1 MDRYIGKLLDNR
13 YEILEKI
20 GSGGMADVYKAR
32 CHRLNRLV
40 AIKILKEDL
49 SQDAEFRR
57 RFHAESQAVAMLSHP
72 NIVSVYD
79 VSHSDNIDYI
89 VMELIEGITLK
100 QYMEQKGTLN
110 WREALH
116 FATQICKALEHAHS
130 RGIIHRDIKPHNIM
144 ILKDGSVKVADF
156 GIARVSSAQNTLT
169 REALGSVHYIS
180 PEQARGAQVDCRAD
194 LYALGVVMYEMLTG
208 RPPYDG
214 DTPVSVAIQHINGHP
229 TMPREINP
237 SIPVGLEQITMHA
250 MCADL
255 ASRYPSATRMLHD
268 LEEFRKEPNIVF
280 DFSAEADSIDVQRL
294 LNDPNYMPQNLG
306 RTNAVKK
313 PLAEAVA
320 KKKQEEQDRRAAQDA
335 SRRGSRIAVIAG
347 IVCIA
352 LAVLVICYFLYNYFF
367 SGLFSKTEEKPVP
380 NFVGLAA
387 DSIRQEDYPDFTI
400 SIDRYVVSEKYEAG
414 IVIDQSPAADRQAKV
429 GSTIK
434 LTVSSGVSEV
444 QMPTLVNLT
453 RQNAEQTLN
462 GLGLNLNIQIDER
475 KNDIYTEGYVIETD
489 PASGTPLT
497 EGQTVTLVVSL
508 GPDVELVE
516 VPTLVGEDVDEAL
529 KMIAKAGLQ
538 NGSIR
543 NDESDLPKGT
553 VTFQSVEG
561 GQMVKKDTVI
571 NLRVSKGPEEAATP
585 VVTNLTQDQAVVQG
599 DEVTLSISAYA
610 SDDGTLRYAW
620 YRSTDGIYD
629 NAALVSRSKEGN
641 TTCKVD
647 TSEPGTY
654 YYYCIVE
661 NSLGDDTKTTKSNMV
676 EIVVQE
682 KAVEKT
688 IEVVMPNTNGLY
700 EVTVYVDGTLQYGPT
715 SVSIT
720 DDTAVILE
728 ITVKG
733 KGTLPVDVYLDGSI
747 YDSQLISF
755 E

>member
-100 QYMEQKGTLN
+100 QYMEQKGMLN

-380 NFVGLAA
+380 NFVGMMA
-387 DSIRQEDYPDFTI
+387 DSIRQEDYPEFTI

-414 IVIDQSPAADRQAKV
+414 VVVDQSPEADRQAKV

-434 LTVSSGVSEV
+434 LTVSSGANEI
-444 QMPTLVNLT
+444 QMPPLVNLT
-453 RQNAEQTLN
+453 RQNAEQTLSA
-462 GLGLNLNIQIDER
+462 LGLNLNIQIDER
-475 KNDIYTEGYVIETD
+475 KNDIYTEGYVIETE

-497 EGQTVTLVVSL
+497 EGQTVTLIVSL

-585 VVTNLTQDQAVVQG
+585 VVTNLTQDQAVLQG

-620 YRSTDGIYD
+620 YRSEDGIYD

-647 TSEPGTY
+647 TAEPGTY

-661 NSLGDDTKTTKSNMV
+661 NSLGDDTKTTKSNMI

-700 EVTVYVDGTLQYGPT
+700 EVTVYVDGSLQYGPT

-720 DDTAVILE
+720 DNTAVILE
-728 ITVKG
+728 VTVKG
-733 KGTLPVDVYLDGSI
+733 KGTLPVDVYLDGEI

-755 E
+755 G